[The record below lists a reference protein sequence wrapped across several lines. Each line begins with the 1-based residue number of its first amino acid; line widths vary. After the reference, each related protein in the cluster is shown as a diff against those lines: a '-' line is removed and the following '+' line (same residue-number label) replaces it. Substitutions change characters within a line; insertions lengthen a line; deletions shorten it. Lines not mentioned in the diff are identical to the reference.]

1 MKNFSNLY
9 IFSFS
14 AIMVIIVAALLSF
27 VSEELNPLQERNVEL
42 EKKTD
47 ILRSVN
53 KTEGMAEADSKDV
66 FIENQFK
73 EFIRESFLVNSKG
86 ELLEGNAFEVT
97 KKLKAE
103 YDKPVDERSLP
114 IFVYK
119 DENGNKKYII
129 PVRGKGLWG
138 QIWGYVAINDDLN
151 TIYGA
156 VFDHAK
162 ETPGLGAEINQDWF
176 MNEFKGKKLFD
187 DNGNFISIEVVKGGG
202 ADPADPHAVD
212 AISGGTITSK
222 GLEDMLKDSLAP
234 YVNYFEKLLGS

>member
-86 ELLEGNAFEVT
+86 ELLDGNAFEVT
-97 KKLKAE
+97 KNL
-103 YDKPVDERSLP
+103 RLNMISLLT
-114 IFVYK
+114 K
-119 DENGNKKYII
+119 DPCPYLSIKMKM
-129 PVRGKGLWG
+129 
-138 QIWGYVAINDDLN
+138 
-151 TIYGA
+151 
-156 VFDHAK
+156 
-162 ETPGLGAEINQDWF
+162 EIKN
-176 MNEFKGKKLFD
+176 
-187 DNGNFISIEVVKGGG
+187 I
-202 ADPADPHAVD
+202 
-212 AISGGTITSK
+212 
-222 GLEDMLKDSLAP
+222 
-234 YVNYFEKLLGS
+234 